1 MKKILVLLSSLAI
14 LSSCADVE
22 GFETDISTLEEEV
35 QELTTNIVSLE
46 NEKEKLDEEI
56 TTLTSENNKLQR
68 DYDKYKKKMSPYEE
82 LEEAET
88 KAKIAEANRVVAEE
102 KEAAEKKRAEEEAA
116 KKVEQEAAEKKQ
128 AEEKAAKKAEK
139 EAAKKAEEEKV
150 VQGYETGI
158 TYQELARTPDDYMG
172 EKIKFSGKVIQLIE
186 GTDEIQLRFAVNDDY
201 DQMLYLAYSPDIVD
215 QRVLEDDYLT
225 IYGTSFGTISYES
238 TLGGNI
244 TIPAALVDKIDF
256 N

>member
-1 MKKILVLLSSLAI
+1 MKKFLVLISSLAI

-22 GFETDISTLEEEV
+22 GFENDISTLEEEV
-35 QELTTNIVSLE
+35 QQLTTDIVSIE
-46 NEKEKLDEEI
+46 NEKEKLEEEI
-56 TTLTSENNKLQR
+56 TTLISENNKLQK
-68 DYDKYKKKMSPYEE
+68 DYDKYKKKMSPYKE

-88 KAKIAEANRVVAEE
+88 KAKIAEAKRVVAEE
-102 KEAAEKKRAEEEAA
+102 KEAAEKKKAEEEAA
-116 KKVEQEAAEKKQ
+116 KKAKQEAAEKK
-128 AEEKAAKKAEK
+128 
-139 EAAKKAEEEKV
+139 KAEEEAVKKAKEV
-150 VQGYETGI
+150 EEIAKGYETGI

-201 DQMLYLAYSPDIVD
+201 DQMLYLAYSPNIVE